1 MWLLAVVN
9 FFIGILCGLRFG
21 VSVLVLLALVPPL
34 EMLIFRLTAEPWFVV
49 LWYGLLLLTAIEIG
63 YVTGT
68 LAVSFRGSF
77 AGWRHAFHSDSHAV
91 ADRPDA
97 A

>member
-9 FFIGILCGLRFG
+9 FFIGILCGFRFG
-21 VSVLVLLALVPPL
+21 VSVLVLLALAPPL
-34 EMLIFRLTAEPWFVV
+34 EMLIFRLIAEPWFVV
-49 LWYGLLLLTAIEIG
+49 IWYGLLLLTTLEVG

-68 LAVSFRGSF
+68 FAVSFRAAF
-77 AGWRHAFHSDSHAV
+77 AGWRQALHPDSHPVADHSD
-91 ADRPDA
+91 A